1 MLNANDENVLISMGR
16 IMDKMD
22 FDNPEH
28 LKYIIQELNGNKTF
42 QSSAYGR
49 RFIDKVNKLLKKRTS
64 DNVSQVNELIS
75 KSDKKTEDFFRDV
88 DDTLLRMASQKTT
101 RSIQRLTWVVL
112 AISLINAVVTFFIA
126 VYVWQLNIG

>member
-1 MLNANDENVLISMGR
+1 MEKNTDETVLISMGR

-28 LKYIIQELNGNKTF
+28 LKYIIQKLDGNKTF

-49 RFIDKVNKLLKKRTS
+49 RFLDKVKKLLKNRTA
-64 DNVSQVNELIS
+64 DNVTQVNELIS

-88 DDTLLRMASQKTT
+88 DDTLLRMASQKTS
-101 RSIQRLTWVVL
+101 RSIQRVTWVIL
-112 AISLINAVVTFFIA
+112 AISLINVVVTVFMA
-126 VYVWQLNIG
+126 VYVWRLNMG

>member
-1 MLNANDENVLISMGR
+1 MEKNNDETVLISMGR

-28 LKYIIQELNGNKTF
+28 LKYIVEKLEGNKSF
-42 QSSAYGR
+42 QASAYGR
-49 RFIDKVNKLLKKRTS
+49 RFIDKVRKLLKNRTT

-101 RSIQRLTWVVL
+101 RSIQRLTWVIL
-112 AISLINAVVTFFIA
+112 SITLINTVVIVFMAAYI
-126 VYVWQLNIG
+126 WRLNLG

>member
-1 MLNANDENVLISMGR
+1 MEKNNDETVLISMGR

-28 LKYIIQELNGNKTF
+28 LKYIVEKLEGNKSF
-42 QSSAYGR
+42 QASVYGR
-49 RFIDKVNKLLKKRTS
+49 RFIDKVRKLLKNRTT

-101 RSIQRLTWVVL
+101 RSIQRLTWVIL
-112 AISLINAVVTFFIA
+112 SITLINTVVIVFMAAYI
-126 VYVWQLNIG
+126 WRLNLG

>member
-1 MLNANDENVLISMGR
+1 MEKNNDETVLISMGR

-28 LKYIIQELNGNKTF
+28 LKYIVEKLNGNKSF

-49 RFIDKVNKLLKKRTS
+49 RFLDKVNKLLKNRTS
-64 DNVSQVNELIS
+64 DNVTQVNELIS

-88 DDTLLRMASQKTT
+88 DDTLLRMASQKTS
-101 RSIQRLTWVVL
+101 RSIQRLTWVIL
-112 AISLINAVVTFFIA
+112 SISLINLVVTFFMAMYI
-126 VYVWQLNIG
+126 WRLNLG